1 MNGDSLK
8 ETLARLFEMGE
19 YIQNMLGLE
28 LATVEQNADGVV
40 SIMEKLLES
49 CRTLGK
55 YSKAALYGHM
65 DFQEVQG
72 DFYMHFRE
80 NLLKCFRDERTY
92 GWLKGNERWEAL
104 RLAER
109 K

>member
-49 CRTLGK
+49 CRTLG
-55 YSKAALYGHM
+55 YRSHSMSLSRRNGM
-65 DFQEVQG
+65 SPLN
-72 DFYMHFRE
+72 R
-80 NLLKCFRDERTY
+80 LLPPMPPVV
-92 GWLKGNERWEAL
+92 
-104 RLAER
+104 RLAY
-109 K
+109 